1 VAGAR
6 IYFDLVVLIASG
18 WIDSGGVERLKPEPE
33 NEPNGASY
41 GTDESTHANGPWGED
56 YRWMRSVVEHSS
68 ENITIVD
75 PDGTLRYASP
85 AFGRMLGYTPEEV
98 VGKMNVLDHVHPD
111 DLPHVL
117 EETEKALSEGGV
129 ATNEAEYRFRHA
141 DGSWRWVESVG
152 TYLLDD
158 PHVKGVVVQTRDVTG
173 RKEAEKRLAESERRF
188 SSVVSTAHAYAYRCL
203 NEPGY
208 PNVYASEYALE
219 LTGYQPDELLVE
231 GEIRFSDLIVE
242 EDRNRVTGEIQ
253 NALAERRSFETRYA
267 LRRRDGQIR
276 HVLEHGQGVYGED
289 GEVEA
294 IEGLVYDVT
303 EAVQVEERLR
313 ETEAGYR
320 TLVERVPPTIYIQR
334 PREGQTAAYDTTF
347 MSPRVEEILGY
358 PPGRFLEDPHFWDN
372 VIHPDDRERVL
383 AEDERTDRTGEP
395 FSMEYRV
402 VDERGRTVWIRDEAT
417 LVRDD
422 AGESIYWFGTLT
434 DVTERKRAES
444 ALRESEQRFRGT
456 FERAATGMALVGT
469 DGRFLRVNRSLCEI
483 LGYPERE
490 LLGKTFQEI
499 THPDDVGVDLEHL
512 RRLLAGEVRTYQT
525 EKRYL
530 HQDGH
535 VVWALLSASVVHNE
549 EGEPLYFISQIQDVS
564 ERKVLEE
571 RLMSQAFHDPLTG
584 LANRHLFV
592 NRLAHALERTRRRRD
607 RQAVVLFMD
616 LDSFKVVN
624 DSLGHEV
631 GDHLLVLVAERLRRC
646 LRPED
651 TLARFGGDEFV
662 VLLEDVEDPGEAVR
676 VAERITNELKR
687 PFEVDGRSLFASF
700 SIGIAQGNART
711 KSPLDLLRDADTA
724 MYRAKSDHADYRVFA
739 PAMYERVMKR
749 LELENDL
756 RRGVEDQEFVVHYQP
771 IVDLETGETWGME
784 ALLRWEHPERGLLEA
799 SKFMAVFEESGLT
812 VPTGERVLEE
822 ACYQALRWQAQ
833 RPLTPPLVV
842 AVNLSAVQL
851 ERSDL
856 ARIGAEVLGKTGLDP
871 GRLSLD
877 VTETAYIRILEERI
891 ATLDRLKE
899 LGVGV
904 AIDDFGVGYSSLSY
918 LKRLPADILKIDR
931 SFVRGVGEVEED
943 TAIVRMVIDLAHTLG
958 MKVVAEGIEEWGQ
971 ATLLAEMGCDM
982 GQGFY
987 FSRPLLPEAVPGF
1000 LAG

>member
-1 VAGAR
+1 
-6 IYFDLVVLIASG
+6 
-18 WIDSGGVERLKPEPE
+18 LKPEPE

-41 GTDESTHANGPWGED
+41 GAHKSTHSNGPRGED
-56 YRWMRSVVEHSS
+56 YRWLRSVVEHSS

-75 PDGTLRYASP
+75 VDGTLRYASP
-85 AFGRMLGYTPEEV
+85 AFGRMLGYAPEEV

-129 ATNEAEYRFRHA
+129 VTNEAEYRFRHA

-158 PHVKGVVVQTRDVTG
+158 PYVGVVVQTRDVTE
-173 RKEAEKRLAESERRF
+173 RKETEESLRRSQAEIFSILESISDAFFALDREWRF
-188 SSVVSTAHAYAYRCL
+188 SYV
-203 NEPGY
+203 NP
-208 PNVYASEYALE
+208 
-219 LTGYQPDELLVE
+219 Q
-231 GEIRFSDLIVE
+231 
-242 EDRNRVTGEIQ
+242 
-253 NALAERRSFETRYA
+253 AEVLFE
-267 LRRRDGQIR
+267 RDK
-276 HVLEHGQGVYGED
+276 
-289 GEVEA
+289 
-294 IEGLVYDVT
+294 EGLI
-303 EAVQVEERLR
+303 
-313 ETEAGYR
+313 G
-320 TLVERVPPTIYIQR
+320 ERVPEDPTFYPQYR
-334 PREGQTAAYDTTF
+334 RAVADDTTARF
-347 MSPRVEEILGY
+347 ESYY
-358 PPGRFLEDPHFWDN
+358 PPLEKWFN
-372 VIHPDDRERVL
+372 VRAYPSQ
-383 AEDERTDRTGEP
+383 TGL
-395 FSMEYRV
+395 SVY
-402 VDERGRTVWIRDEAT
+402 
-417 LVRDD
+417 LQ
-422 AGESIYWFGTLT
+422 
-434 DVTERKRAES
+434 DVTERKRAEERIRLQAQLLNEVGES
-444 ALRESEQRFRGT
+444 VIALDMEGRILYWNRAAEEMYGWVEEEVMGRHLREMVVPESLQERAEEIGAQVRHGRTWTGEFVVRRRDGATFPVEATNTPVFAEEGELIGVIGVLRNISERKQAEKTLAESEQRFRRS
-456 FERAATGMALVGT
+456 FEDAATGMALVGT

-483 LGYPERE
+483 LGYTESE

-499 THPDDVGVDLEHL
+499 THPDDLEVDVEHL
-512 RRLLAGEVRTYQT
+512 RRLLAGEIRTYQT

-535 VVWALLSASVVHNE
+535 VVWVLLSVSIVHDE
-549 EGEPLYFISQIQDVS
+549 EDEPLYFVSQIQDIT

-571 RLMSQAFHDPLTG
+571 RLEHRAYHDTLTDLPNRPL
-584 LANRHLFV
+584 LV
-592 NRLAHALERTRRRRD
+592 NRLAHALERTQRRWD

-616 LDSFKVVN
+616 LDGFKVIN
-624 DSLGHEV
+624 DSLGHEI

-662 VLLEDVEDPGEAVR
+662 VLLEDVEDPSEAVR
-676 VAERITNELKR
+676 VAERIANELKR
-687 PFEVDGRSLFASF
+687 PFVMDGRSLFASV

-724 MYRAKSDHADYRVFA
+724 MYRAKSEHADYRVFD
-739 PAMYERVMKR
+739 PAMYERAVKR

-756 RRGVEDQEFVVHYQP
+756 RRGVEDQEFVAHYQP
-771 IVDLETGETWGME
+771 ILDLETGETWGME
-784 ALLRWEHPERGLLEA
+784 ALLRWKHPEQGLLEA
-799 SKFMAVFEESGLT
+799 SEFMAVFEESGLA

-822 ACYQALRWQAQ
+822 ACWQALLWQEQ

-842 AVNLSAVQL
+842 CVNLSAVQL

-871 GRLSLD
+871 RHLSLD

-891 ATLDRLKE
+891 TTLDRLKE

-904 AIDDFGVGYSSLSY
+904 SIDDFGVGYSSLSY

-987 FSRPLLPEAVPGF
+987 FSRPLSPEAVPEF